1 VAKDLA
7 NTGDQVASDQG
18 EVEADRV
25 AAGGVVSPT
34 QDLSEPPPSVQP
46 TVPPS
51 EAERE
56 GAEAISAG
64 DDEQLVALSPSRT
77 AVGAM
82 VSRLVTAIR
91 DGDEKMVESA
101 VLTLSRRSRL
111 LAPLA
116 MVVGAF
122 AMLFQGI
129 KLLFTNW
136 RLTLVQILP
145 AMWIWA
151 AMLDLKVHVLHGKS
165 FHPLYG
171 LWLIPIV
178 LGIAAIT
185 AAGFFLNAV
194 FAFAIAVPGSPQI
207 RPAFAEARRHKATV
221 LTWGFV
227 IGLALGFATM
237 VTNRWGV
244 RWFGLSLGIVVA
256 VMMVAYVAVP
266 GRLVGLSPSRSRRD
280 KLTASAVGGAMGALV
295 CSPPYLLGRV
305 SILLLGSPAF
315 RFVAVIL
322 LIIAVVLQTGA
333 TSAVKAIKLSAKL
346 TAGRDPQTSPV
357 AAPTAGPARGIQG
370 G

>member
-1 VAKDLA
+1 
-7 NTGDQVASDQG
+7 
-18 EVEADRV
+18 
-25 AAGGVVSPT
+25 
-34 QDLSEPPPSVQP
+34 
-46 TVPPS
+46 
-51 EAERE
+51 
-56 GAEAISAG
+56 
-64 DDEQLVALSPSRT
+64 
-77 AVGAM
+77 
-82 VSRLVTAIR
+82 
-91 DGDEKMVESA
+91 
-101 VLTLSRRSRL
+101 
-111 LAPLA
+111 

-151 AMLDLKVHVLHGKS
+151 AMLDLKAHVLHGRA

-185 AAGFFLNAV
+185 AAGFFLNAT
-194 FAFAIAVPGSPQI
+194 FAFAIAAPGEPQI
-207 RPAFAEARRHKATV
+207 RPAFAEANRHRATV

-266 GRLVGLSPSRSRRD
+266 GRLVGVSPGRSRRD
-280 KLTASAVGGAMGALV
+280 KLTASALGGTMGALV

-305 SILLLGSPAF
+305 SLLLLGSPTF
-315 RFVAVIL
+315 RVVAVIL
-322 LIIAVVLQTGA
+322 LVIAVVLQTGA
-333 TSAVKAIKLSAKL
+333 TSAVKAVKLSSKL
-346 TAGRDPQTSPV
+346 VVGRDPQVTDVPTPV
-357 AAPTAGPARGIQG
+357 ARPPGSIEQG
-370 G
+370 

>member
-1 VAKDLA
+1 MNDLPEPA
-7 NTGDQVASDQG
+7 VSTEPAVLSELGVQTA
-18 EVEADRV
+18 EAEADGVPTIADADIGEQSVTRQSSRAAV
-25 AAGGVVSPT
+25 AAM
-34 QDLSEPPPSVQP
+34 
-46 TVPPS
+46 
-51 EAERE
+51 
-56 GAEAISAG
+56 
-64 DDEQLVALSPSRT
+64 VA
-77 AVGAM
+77 
-82 VSRLVTAIR
+82 RLVTAIR
-91 DGDEKMVESA
+91 NGDEKMVESA
-101 VLTLSRRSRL
+101 VLALSRRSRL

-151 AMLDLKVHVLHGKS
+151 AMLDLKAHVLHGRS

-178 LGIAAIT
+178 LTIAAIT

-194 FAFAIAVPGSPQI
+194 FAFAIAIPGPPQI

-227 IGLALGFATM
+227 TGLALGFATM

-244 RWFGLSLGIVVA
+244 RWFGLSLGVVVA

-266 GRLVGLSPSRSRRD
+266 GRLVGVSPSRSRRD
-280 KLTASAVGGAMGALV
+280 KLTASAIGGAMGALV

-305 SILLLGSPAF
+305 SILLLGSPTF
-315 RFVAVIL
+315 RFVAVIML
-322 LIIAVVLQTGA
+322 VIAVLLQTGA
-333 TSAVKAIKLSAKL
+333 TSAVKAIKLSSKL
-346 TAGRDPQTSPV
+346 AVGHDQPVTDAPTPV
-357 AAPTAGPARGIQG
+357 ATPVATPARGVQRDSRISDTPYPE
-370 G
+370 